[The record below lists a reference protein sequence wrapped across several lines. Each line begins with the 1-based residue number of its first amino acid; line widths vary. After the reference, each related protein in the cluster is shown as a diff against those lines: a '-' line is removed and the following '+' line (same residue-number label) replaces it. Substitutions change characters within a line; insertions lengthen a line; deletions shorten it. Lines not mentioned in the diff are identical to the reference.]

1 MIRTVSVETSVT
13 TTLLT
18 DVTVVTEVVSARTDE
33 VAVTARVVVVDV
45 CGMLRHEQALET
57 SLLRNPPRNGGRPPA
72 LSSSSASSASD
83 ASRLILGGG

>member
-1 MIRTVSVETSVT
+1 MIRTVTVDTAVT

-18 DVTVVTEVVSARTDE
+18 DVTVGTKVVRARTDE
-33 VAVTARVVVVDV
+33 VAETAKMVVVEI

-57 SLLRNPPRNGGRPPA
+57 SLSRSPRRNGGRPPA
-72 LSSSSASSASD
+72 LSSSSALSASD